1 MNLEQADK
9 ISKILDNQGWSVKV
23 YTKKDD
29 KHFTVSVFAAEG
41 LDREIRNSV
50 PMFYWFFYWLHAT
63 TIHEPNDKIIVEF
76 E

>member
-9 ISKILDNQGWSVKV
+9 IFKILDNQGWDTRMHTRDGKYVV
-23 YTKKDD
+23 T
-29 KHFTVSVFAAEG
+29 VFAVEG

-63 TIHEPNDKIIVEF
+63 TIHEPDDKIIVEF
-76 E
+76 D